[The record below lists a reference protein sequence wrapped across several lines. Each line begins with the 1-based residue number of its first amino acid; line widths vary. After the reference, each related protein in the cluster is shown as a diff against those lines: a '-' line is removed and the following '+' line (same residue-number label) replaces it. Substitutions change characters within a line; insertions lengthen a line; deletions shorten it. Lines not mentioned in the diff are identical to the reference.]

1 MVSHCAS
8 GIRGSIVTALANYRE
23 AAPHWLKTLVRPHK
37 RRLIKTLVWL
47 RTAQVRK
54 RLKPAFLVI
63 GVGKAGTTSLFS
75 YLVSHPQIAEPLVK
89 EINYFNQN
97 WGRPLDW
104 YLAHFPRAS
113 RVSPGTITG
122 EASPGYMFNS
132 ANPARVAAT
141 LPDVKLIV
149 LLRDPVLRAISHYHH
164 DVNHK
169 IRSPH
174 GLLETMVA
182 EGRERCPELT
192 DRLASE
198 IGWSQ
203 APIVPLPGERWPPLY
218 IRDGLY
224 AERLAPWLELF
235 DRSRMLI
242 LKSED
247 LFANPR
253 HVYERT
259 LRFLGVPA
267 FDLGPIKAHNVGTYR
282 DVDPRV
288 SRYLSEIYAEPN
300 RQLQKL
306 LGKEFSWEHVGDR
319 LSRAEG

>member
-1 MVSHCAS
+1 
-8 GIRGSIVTALANYRE
+8 VTARAYYRE
-23 AAPHWLKTLVRPHK
+23 VAPHWLKTLVRPHK
-37 RRLIKTLVWL
+37 SRLIKTLVWL
-47 RTAQVRK
+47 RTTQVRE
-54 RLKPAFLVI
+54 RLRPAFLII

-75 YLVSHPQIAEPLVK
+75 YLVSHPQIAEPLTK

-104 YLAHFPRAS
+104 YLAHFARVS

-122 EASPGYMFNS
+122 EASPGYIFNS

-141 LPDVKLIV
+141 LPEVKLIV

-164 DVNHK
+164 DVSHK
-169 IRSPH
+169 IRSPR

-182 EGRERCPELT
+182 EGWARWPELT
-192 DRLASE
+192 DRLVSE
-198 IGWSQ
+198 IGWRQ
-203 APIVPLPGERWPPLY
+203 TPITPRPEERWPPLY

-224 AERLAPWLELF
+224 AERLAPWLERF

-253 HVYERT
+253 DVYERT
-259 LRFLGVPA
+259 LQFLDVPS
-267 FDLGPIKAHNVGTYR
+267 FDLGPMKAHNVGTYS
-282 DVDPRV
+282 DLDPRV
-288 SRYLSEIYAEPN
+288 FWYLSEIYAEPN
-300 RQLQKL
+300 RRLQQLV
-306 LGKEFSWEHVGDR
+306 GEDFNWEMHIPG
-319 LSRAEG
+319 RAGQLRTKG